1 MTSFIERNILRGHT
15 CLFEYTRVWK
25 LDYTSKM
32 HFYFFCKREK
42 KIYYK
47 EEGMRSKILL
57 TFFNIKMWIT
67 APTRSMTFD
76 LTSLSTI
83 KTFTPSP
90 YICLHRLIYHRRMHI
105 SPWAL
110 SRFSLIYL
118 QPCAQFL
125 NSTDIVILLRL
136 I

>member
-1 MTSFIERNILRGHT
+1 MIYFIERNILRGYT
-15 CLFEYTRVWK
+15 CLFEYIRVWK

-32 HFYFFCKREK
+32 HFFFAKEK

-47 EEGMRSKILL
+47 EEGTRSKILL
-57 TFFNIKMWIT
+57 TFFNIKMWIK

-76 LTSLSTI
+76 LTSLTTI
-83 KTFTPSP
+83 KTFTPST
-90 YICLHRLIYHRRMHI
+90 YVCLHRLIYHRRMHI
-105 SPWAL
+105 SPLAL

-118 QPCAQFL
+118 QPCAAQFL